1 MADSIQ
7 QKRPEQADVDGLD
20 RKLAGRER
28 DVEVGAEAVDI
39 DRIEK
44 VYK

>member
-1 MADSIQ
+1 MADTVQ
-7 QKRPEQADVDGLD
+7 QKRPEEVEMGTDHKTTDPQ
-20 RKLAGRER
+20 R
-28 DVEVGAEAVDI
+28 DVEVGAEQVDI